1 MFFFAYLE
9 SLKCENDMHML
20 NDRIGAVMSYA
31 VSCCLTLLSA
41 RCSLSQRDPHFTLP
55 HHWVS
60 CNSVVRAHLTRS
72 WRVLGLIPI
81 WGSDF
86 PEFPEGRIV
95 IWFNILRDPWKV
107 FSHKH
112 STFWQQVATTLLL
125 NCSQILQI
133 NNEGI
138 TDVLCAWLLGPVL
151 WFLKQHVLWLKEI

>member
-1 MFFFAYLE
+1 MSYVFFAYLE

-86 PEFPEGRIV
+86 SEFSEDPVV

-112 STFWQQVATTLLL
+112 TYILTASSHHFVAKLFTNIANQQRRHYRRSMLLAVETAMV
-125 NCSQILQI
+125 S
-133 NNEGI
+133 
-138 TDVLCAWLLGPVL
+138 
-151 WFLKQHVLWLKEI
+151 